1 MLTPEMKTC
10 RVECS
15 RELLS
20 LIEANEADFF
30 ARIVTG
36 DETWLHHWDPESKQ
50 ESMQWKH
57 LGSPPPLKFRTQ
69 PSAGKIMATV
79 FWDSEGILLIDYL
92 PRKTTMNGVYYAGL
106 LVQLRQAIKE
116 KRRGKLQLGVRLLHD
131 NAPVHTA
138 RVSQDAIKECGFEM
152 IPHPPYS
159 PDLAPSDFFLF
170 PQLKKHLRGTR
181 FSDDEKLKEAT
192 EAWFQT

>member
-1 MLTPEMKTC
+1 CGISETIIYEKLLMKKLCARRVPRMLRPEMKTC

-20 LIEANEADFF
+20 LIQANESDFF

-36 DETWLHHWDPESKQ
+36 DETGLHHWDPESKQ

-79 FWDSEGILLIDYL
+79 FWDFLIDYL
-92 PRKTTMNGVYYAGL
+92 PRKTTMNGVYFAGL

-116 KRRGKLQLGVRLLHD
+116 QRRGKLRL
-131 NAPVHTA
+131 
-138 RVSQDAIKECGFEM
+138 
-152 IPHPPYS
+152 
-159 PDLAPSDFFLF
+159 
-170 PQLKKHLRGTR
+170 
-181 FSDDEKLKEAT
+181 
-192 EAWFQT
+192 